1 MTYCFYLAT
10 GLFLVII
17 QTTIKPYFPVLLSDL
32 YDLLIPF
39 VIYLAIF
46 RPSGESIPVVLFFG
60 LIMDNFTGGPFGFYV
75 SAYLWLFVGVKAIMK
90 IFQLKNTFILLFIV
104 AFGVLAENLMFIG
117 VHLAFKSDVPFPIES
132 PRPLITQVLWA
143 VATGAVLL
151 MLIKFIH
158 NGVAQWQ
165 DKLLAQSDK
174 NTL

>member
-10 GLFLVII
+10 GLLLVII

-39 VIYLAIF
+39 VLYLAIF
-46 RPSGESIPVVLFFG
+46 RSPGESILVVLFFG

-75 SAYLWLFVGVKAIMK
+75 SAYFWLFVGIKAIMK

-117 VHLAFKSDVPFPIES
+117 VHLAFKPNVPFPIES
-132 PRPLITQVLWA
+132 ARPLIAQVLWA

-158 NGVAQWQ
+158 NGVEQWQ
-165 DKLLAQSDK
+165 GKWLFQNSK
-174 NTL
+174 KT

>member
-10 GLFLVII
+10 GLLLVII

-46 RPSGESIPVVLFFG
+46 RPPGESILVVLFFG

-75 SAYLWLFVGVKAIMK
+75 SAYFWLFVGVKAVMK

-117 VHLAFKSDVPFPIES
+117 VHLAFKSNVPFLIES
-132 PRPLITQVLWA
+132 PRPLVTQVLWA
-143 VATGAVLL
+143 VATGAILL
-151 MLIKFIH
+151 MVIRFSH
-158 NGVAQWQ
+158 NGLAQWQ
-165 DKLLAQSDK
+165 DKWLIQNNK
-174 NTL
+174 KT